1 MKPLQIGAFFQHMPP
16 YSGAAALR
24 GASVMTGLVALEP
37 SDSLQVRVWTTTP
50 SAIQLPGLRVTSL
63 PVPEV
68 ENAQGLLARAL
79 GEIRMGWVAARH
91 MFSRANAC
99 DLVVVSTPG
108 YVAALVISGFAKWH
122 RVPYVLELRD
132 VYPQVYAEAG
142 LVKRSSWLYRIFAG
156 LSRRMY
162 LGARQVIAATQ
173 GLEREVREQAPAA
186 QVRSVYNGFPSS
198 LATRR
203 SVKHQ
208 RFTVC
213 FHGILGFFQDVG
225 TLIEVARSLQA
236 ADIDVLTIGYGRKE
250 QALQQADLPNLKFLG
265 RLSFE
270 DTMAQVERCHVGLCL
285 RLDDGISKDAFPV
298 KVWEYLGLGIP
309 SLVTPPCEAGNFL
322 HEHDCGLQFKTG
334 DVQAIVSAIIM
345 LKDDPAQLAAMTQ
358 RCRTTSTAF
367 TREQTGLVAA
377 QLIHQ
382 AARGTRA
389 I

>member
-1 MKPLQIGAFFQHMPP
+1 MKPLRIGAFFQHMPP

-24 GASVMTGLVALEP
+24 GASVMSGLVGLEQAKT
-37 SDSLQVRVWTTTP
+37 LQVRVWTTTP
-50 SAIQLPGLRVTSL
+50 SAIQLPGLRITSL

-91 MFSRANAC
+91 IFSKASAC
-99 DLVVVSTPG
+99 DLVVVSSPG
-108 YVAALVISGFAKWH
+108 YVAALVITGFARW
-122 RVPYVLELRD
+122 RSVPYVLELRD

-142 LVKRSSWLYRIFAG
+142 LVNRSSWLYRSFAA

-162 LGARQVIAATQ
+162 LGASQVIAATQ
-173 GLEREVREQAPAA
+173 GLEREVRNQAPGA
-186 QVRSVYNGFPSS
+186 QVQCVYNGFPSA
-198 LATRR
+198 LTARR
-203 SVKHQ
+203 SIKHE

-213 FHGILGFFQDVG
+213 FHGILGFFQDVE
-225 TLIEVARSLQA
+225 TLVEVARLLQA

-250 QALQQADLPNLKFLG
+250 QALQQAQLPNLKFLG
-265 RLSFE
+265 RLSFD
-270 DTMAQVERCHVGLCL
+270 DTMAQVERCHLGLCL

-322 HEHDCGLQFKTG
+322 QEHACGLQFKAG
-334 DVQAIVSAIIM
+334 DVQAIVNAVVM
-345 LKDDPAQLAAMTQ
+345 LRNDSAQLAALSQ
-358 RCRTTSTAF
+358 RCRTTSMAF
-367 TREQTGLVAA
+367 TREQTGLAAA

-382 AARGTRA
+382 AARGTRP